1 MLSLS
6 FLFVPPIISSVIVN
20 LWGKRGVHFC
30 VLCNILFF
38 SAGCLYLPISFLIYI
53 HQREKRM
60 WKSSAICFFFWE

>member
-1 MLSLS
+1 MPSLS
-6 FLFVPPIISSVIVN
+6 FLFVFHRFSSLIVN

-38 SAGCLYLPISFLIYI
+38 SVGLYLPISFLIYI
-53 HQREKRM
+53 HQREKRI